1 MTALDVI
8 TLEEAKTAL
17 VVDFP
22 DQNDFITRLIQTA
35 VARVEQYT
43 CYALYARDIEIYS
56 NCYRDNT
63 LSTYP
68 IEITGVTK
76 DGSATEYTVGK
87 GALKT
92 YVCCAPYSTIAAT
105 IGYTDRTEIPAP
117 LIDACYKII
126 TYLYENRDAYAA
138 QLPSDVQML
147 LNQYRRDATI

>member
-8 TLEEAKTAL
+8 TLEEAKQAL

-43 CYALYARDIEIYS
+43 CYALYERDVEITS
-56 NCYRDNT
+56 NCNRDNS
-63 LSTYP
+63 LSTFP
-68 IEITGVTK
+68 IEITGVTN
-76 DGSATEYTVGK
+76 DGSETEYKVRK

-92 YVCCAPYSTIAAT
+92 YVECRPYSTISAT
-105 IGYTDRTEIPAP
+105 IGYSDRNEIPAP

-126 TYLYENRDAYAA
+126 TYLYQNRDAYAS
-138 QLPSDVQML
+138 QLPNDIQLL
-147 LNQYRRDATI
+147 LNQYRRGIV

>member
-8 TLEEAKTAL
+8 TLEEAKQAL

-22 DQNDFITRLIQTA
+22 DQNDFIMRLIQTS

-43 CYALYARDIEIYS
+43 CYTLYARDVEITS
-56 NCYRDNT
+56 NCNRENS
-63 LSTYP
+63 LSTFP
-68 IEITGVTK
+68 IEITGVTN
-76 DGSATEYTVGK
+76 DGNEVEYKVRK

-92 YVCCAPYSTIAAT
+92 YVECAPYSTIAAT

-126 TYLYENRDAYAA
+126 TYLYQNRDAYAS
-138 QLPSDVQML
+138 QLPNDIQLL
-147 LNQYRRDATI
+147 LNQYRRGII